1 MTKHVQELHNYNK
14 ISFTVPGL
22 SGILLTYIFYT
33 LKLENDAVICV
44 NNLWLM
50 CLVCLRTYCILIH
63 QDWKKQYILQILI
76 LCELLY
82 SLFTA
87 MLHHLHLHDAV
98 IPFANLLSE

>member
-1 MTKHVQELHNYNK
+1 MTKHVQELHNSKK
-14 ISFTVPGL
+14 ILFHCAWFVWNTAIP
-22 SGILLTYIFYT
+22 IFYT

-76 LCELLY
+76 LCELPY

-87 MLHHLHLHDAV
+87 MLHYLHLHEAV